1 MGQPIAVVR
10 KKTSNPAILRF
21 DINRSLTGMDFERYR
36 AGAEITGH
44 RPPDELARR
53 MFAHGGI
60 TAISIYSNEITV
72 ELGPGQTGEGLED
85 VIANL
90 FIHYT
95 PGVQPSIP

>member
-21 DINRSLTGMDFERYR
+21 EINRSLTGMGFERYR
-36 AGAEITGH
+36 AGEEITGD

-53 MFAHGGI
+53 MFASGGI
-60 TAISIYSNEITV
+60 TGISIYSNEITV
-72 ELGPGQTGEGLED
+72 ELGPGRTGDGLED
-85 VIANL
+85 VIASL

>member
-1 MGQPIAVVR
+1 M
-10 KKTSNPAILRF
+10 LRF
-21 DINRSLTGMDFERYR
+21 EINRSLTGMDHERYV
-36 AGAEITGH
+36 ASQEISGN

-53 MFAHGGI
+53 IFAYGGV
-60 TAISIYSNEITV
+60 TAVHVYSNEITV
-72 ELGPGQTGEGLED
+72 ALGPGRDGAGLED

>member
-10 KKTSNPAILRF
+10 KKTSSPAIVRF
-21 DINRSLTGMDFERYR
+21 EINRSLTGMGHERYL
-36 AGAEITGH
+36 AGDEITGD

-53 MFAHGGI
+53 LLAHGGI
-60 TAISIYSNEITV
+60 TAVHIYSNEITV
-72 ELGPGQTGEGLED
+72 ELAPGSTGDGLED